1 MLVFALMVSIGGQW
15 AVLQSAAWISM
26 AVSYSIKAGSV
37 SEGLSKTF
45 DGEHPCKLCCMVKK
59 GTDSEK
65 KDPKQETAK
74 QKIELFS
81 QERVIFVVASPA
93 PPQVFAPV
101 AEAAI
106 QRTMIPPTPPPR
118 CGLA

>member
-1 MLVFALMVSIGGQW
+1 MGY
-15 AVLQSAAWISM
+15 AANRGLGEH

-74 QKIELFS
+74 QKLELFS
-81 QERVIFVVASPA
+81 HERVLIVIASPVAVTYPRAEDQSASARPTA
-93 PPQVFAPV
+93 PPHQ
-101 AEAAI
+101 
-106 QRTMIPPTPPPR
+106 PPR
-118 CGLA
+118 CA